1 MWRLGA
7 LSWRNASVIPQW
19 IAANNDTRWK
29 RACNS
34 VHRCGAET
42 DDADSSVAARRRDFA
57 NRCPRDYT
65 EMQLLRGSQS
75 PPPGRC
81 RVRFKLFIVQ
91 LCMRQRSV
99 WCPISSQRTQLCI
112 NITREPAKDARNLI
126 CIRRY
131 RFSRPGRRQG
141 PAGRQR
147 QAQGVKPRSRL
158 KQHPRGAR
166 QRSRMAMNRKPPV
179 RRGQIA
185 RKSANVVSIENSKA
199 SVHRQSFHFD
209 TRGHRT
215 GEHEPSSS

>member
-1 MWRLGA
+1 MASGSPLQLPSPTALWLPSPAALWLPSPTALWLPSPAALWLPSPAALWPPSPAALWLPSPAAFSNCVGSPSRAQRGTPFGLWRWLQMALQLHQVKMWRLRA

-99 WCPISSQRTQLCI
+99 RVPDFVTNNTIMYKYY
-112 NITREPAKDARNLI
+112 A
-126 CIRRY
+126 
-131 RFSRPGRRQG
+131 
-141 PAGRQR
+141 
-147 QAQGVKPRSRL
+147 
-158 KQHPRGAR
+158 
-166 QRSRMAMNRKPPV
+166 
-179 RRGQIA
+179 
-185 RKSANVVSIENSKA
+185 
-199 SVHRQSFHFD
+199 
-209 TRGHRT
+209 RT
-215 GEHEPSSS
+215 G

>member
-1 MWRLGA
+1 MALQLHQVKMWRLGA

-99 WCPISSQRTQLCI
+99 WCPISSQITQLCI

-131 RFSRPGRRQG
+131 RFSRPGRRQ
-141 PAGRQR
+141 
-147 QAQGVKPRSRL
+147 QGASARPR
-158 KQHPRGAR
+158 A
-166 QRSRMAMNRKPPV
+166 
-179 RRGQIA
+179 
-185 RKSANVVSIENSKA
+185 
-199 SVHRQSFHFD
+199 
-209 TRGHRT
+209 
-215 GEHEPSSS
+215 